1 MRLVICWLML
11 LPLATAAPIRAR
23 RENVVTFLND
33 ALSKPTRKT
42 VPAIDTAHR
51 NPPSETEKEQ
61 DSEQDSAD
69 LSEDQSF
76 ESASQDTIAGDE
88 PAVSDSSLGGESKD
102 LDSDETP
109 RTKEEAEASPGRQM
123 GAMPVSRRRVQ
134 DQQSGEDAD
143 LNNEEEVTDRVNVQ
157 SMVSV
162 QGSSFQRKESA
173 EGAHS
178 LDTSRELA
186 ERRSLE
192 MTPAAVVQE
201 RDDDGSVMQEVGA
214 SPS

>member
-33 ALSKPTRKT
+33 VLSKPTRKT
-42 VPAIDTAHR
+42 VPAIDTGHR

-61 DSEQDSAD
+61 DSEQDSED

-76 ESASQDTIAGDE
+76 ESANQDTIAGDE
-88 PAVSDSSLGGESKD
+88 LAVSDSSLGGESKD
-102 LDSDETP
+102 LDSDEAP
-109 RTKEEAEASPGRQM
+109 RTKGEAEASPGRQM
-123 GAMPVSRRRVQ
+123 GAMP
-134 DQQSGEDAD
+134 
-143 LNNEEEVTDRVNVQ
+143 

-162 QGSSFQRKESA
+162 QGSSFQRKKSA

-192 MTPAAVVQE
+192 MTPAAIVQE
-201 RDDDGSVMQEVGA
+201 IDNDGSVMQEVGA